1 MNALIPLTDNDG
13 AQAVMGRDLHGFLD
27 VNTEYR
33 AWFKRMTEYGFELGK
48 DYTIKNDRVQDSLG
62 REREATNHIISLDMA
77 KEISMIQRTD
87 KGKQARQYFIECE
100 RRAKQPA
107 GELSRLDLLQMA
119 MDSEKQRIALESRNK
134 ELEAPAKSWENL
146 AAPGGDYSV
155 AAAAKV
161 LSRDPN
167 IEIGRDR
174 LFAHMKN
181 LGWIFKTPGKRAH
194 WEAYQDKG
202 IKTGRLVHKL
212 GGGFINEKT
221 GEWEQASPTV
231 RITPKGLHELHVSL
245 GGSDQGSLEVA

>member
-1 MNALIPLTDNDG
+1 MNALIPLTEHEG
-13 AQAVMGRDLHGFLD
+13 VQAVTGRDLHGFLEVRD
-27 VNTEYR
+27 NYTD
-33 AWFKRMTEYGFELGK
+33 WMKRMIAYGFTSEIDFSEISDKPSGAGRP
-48 DYTIKNDRVQDSLG
+48 RVD
-62 REREATNHIISLDMA
+62 HIITLDMA

-100 RRAKQPA
+100 RQAKNPTA
-107 GELSRLDLLQMA
+107 ELSRLDLLQMA
-119 MDSEKQRIALESRNK
+119 VDSEKQRIALESRNK
-134 ELEAPAKSWENL
+134 ELEAPAKSWNDL

-174 LFAHMKN
+174 LFAHMKH
-181 LGWIFKTPGKRAH
+181 LGWIFKTSGKRAH

-221 GEWEQASPTV
+221 GDWEQASPTV

-245 GGSDQGSLEVA
+245 GGSDQIGIGDAA

>member
-1 MNALIPLTDNDG
+1 MNALIPLTNNDG
-13 AQAVMGRDLHGFLD
+13 VQAVMGRDLHKFLEVKTPYKD
-27 VNTEYR
+27 
-33 AWFKRMTEYGFELGK
+33 WMPRMVEYGFIAG
-48 DYTIKNDRVQDSLG
+48 QDFSTKMSESTGG
-62 REREATNHIISLDMA
+62 RPSQDHILSLDMA

-100 RRAKQPA
+100 RRAKQPT

-119 MDSEKQRIALESRNK
+119 MDSEKQRIALEARNK

-181 LGWIFKTPGKRAH
+181 LGWIFKTSGKRAH

-221 GEWEQASPTV
+221 GDWEQASPTV

-245 GGSDQGSLEVA
+245 GGSDHGSLEVA

>member
-1 MNALIPLTDNDG
+1 MNALIPLTNNDG
-13 AQAVMGRDLHGFLD
+13 VQAVMGRDLHKFLEVKTPYKD
-27 VNTEYR
+27 
-33 AWFKRMTEYGFELGK
+33 WMPRMVEYGFIAG
-48 DYTIKNDRVQDSLG
+48 QDFSTKMSESTGG
-62 REREATNHIISLDMA
+62 RPSQDHILSLDMA

-119 MDSEKQRIALESRNK
+119 MDSEKQRIALEARNK

-181 LGWIFKTPGKRAH
+181 LGWIFKTSGKRAH

-221 GEWEQASPTV
+221 GDWEQASPTV

>member
-1 MNALIPLTDNDG
+1 MDALIPLTNNDG
-13 AQAVMGRDLHGFLD
+13 AQAVAGRDLHGFLGVKAHYKD
-27 VNTEYR
+27 
-33 AWFKRMTEYGFELGK
+33 WFPRMVAYGFEEGK
-48 DYTIKNDRVQDSLG
+48 DYVLKNERVERQG
-62 REREATNHIISLDMA
+62 RGAIEQLNHVISLDMA

-87 KGKQARQYFIECE
+87 RGKQARQYFIECE

-107 GELSRLDLLQMA
+107 GELSRLDLLKMA

-181 LGWIFKTPGKRAH
+181 LGWIFKTIGKRAH

-221 GEWEQASPTV
+221 GDWEQASPTV

>member
-1 MNALIPLTDNDG
+1 MNALIPLTNNDG
-13 AQAVMGRDLHGFLD
+13 VQSVMGRDLHQF
-27 VNTEYR
+27 VESKEPYTRWIARHIE
-33 AWFKRMTEYGFELGK
+33 KYGFIAG
-48 DYTIKNDRVQDSLG
+48 QDFMTKMSESSGG
-62 REREATNHIISLDMA
+62 RPSENHVLTMDMA
-77 KEISMIQRTD
+77 KELSMVQNNER
-87 KGKQARQYFIECE
+87 GRQARQYFIECE
-100 RRAKQPA
+100 RRAKQPD

-194 WEAYQDKG
+194 WESYQDKG

-245 GGSDQGSLEVA
+245 GGSDRGSLEVA

>member
-1 MNALIPLTDNDG
+1 MNELIPLTDNDG
-13 AQAVMGRDLHGFLD
+13 VQAAMGRDLHKFLGVKTPYD
-27 VNTEYR
+27 K
-33 AWFKRMTEYGFELGK
+33 WMPRMIEYGFVAG
-48 DYTIKNDRVQDSLG
+48 QDFSTKMSESTGG
-62 REREATNHIISLDMA
+62 RPREDHIISLDMA

-100 RRAKQPA
+100 RRAKQPT

-119 MDSEKQRIALESRNK
+119 MDSEKQRIALEARNK

-181 LGWIFKTPGKRAH
+181 LGWIFKTSGKRAH

-221 GEWEQASPTV
+221 GDWEQASPTV

>member
-13 AQAVMGRDLHGFLD
+13 VQAAMGRDLHKFLGVKTPYD
-27 VNTEYR
+27 K
-33 AWFKRMTEYGFELGK
+33 WMPRMIEYGFVAG
-48 DYTIKNDRVQDSLG
+48 QDFSTKMSESTGG
-62 REREATNHIISLDMA
+62 RPREDHIISLDMA

-100 RRAKQPA
+100 RRAKQPT

-119 MDSEKQRIALESRNK
+119 MDSEKQRIALEARNK

-181 LGWIFKTPGKRAH
+181 LGWIFKTSGKRAH

-221 GEWEQASPTV
+221 GDWEQASPTV

>member
-1 MNALIPLTDNDG
+1 
-13 AQAVMGRDLHGFLD
+13 
-27 VNTEYR
+27 
-33 AWFKRMTEYGFELGK
+33 
-48 DYTIKNDRVQDSLG
+48 
-62 REREATNHIISLDMA
+62 
-77 KEISMIQRTD
+77 MIQRTD

-100 RRAKQPA
+100 RRAKQPT
-107 GELSRLDLLQMA
+107 GELSSLDLLQMA
-119 MDSEKQRIALESRNK
+119 MDSEKQRIALEARNK

-181 LGWIFKTPGKRAH
+181 LGWIFKTSGKRAH

-221 GEWEQASPTV
+221 GDWEQASPTV
-231 RITPKGLHELHVSL
+231 RITTKGLHELHVSL

>member
-13 AQAVMGRDLHGFLD
+13 VQSVMGRDLHQF
-27 VNTEYR
+27 VESKEPYTRWIARHIE
-33 AWFKRMTEYGFELGK
+33 KYGFIAG
-48 DYTIKNDRVQDSLG
+48 QDFMTKMSESSGG
-62 REREATNHIISLDMA
+62 RPSENHVLTMDMA
-77 KEISMIQRTD
+77 KELSMVQNNER
-87 KGKQARQYFIECE
+87 GRQARQYFIECE
-100 RRAKQPA
+100 RRAKQPD

-194 WEAYQDKG
+194 WESYQDKG

-245 GGSDQGSLEVA
+245 GGSDQGSPEVA

>member
-13 AQAVMGRDLHGFLD
+13 VQAAMGRDLHKFLGVKTPYD
-27 VNTEYR
+27 K
-33 AWFKRMTEYGFELGK
+33 WMPRMIEYGFVAG
-48 DYTIKNDRVQDSLG
+48 QDFSTKMSESTGG
-62 REREATNHIISLDMA
+62 RPREDHIISLDMA

-100 RRAKQPA
+100 RRAKQPT

-119 MDSEKQRIALESRNK
+119 MDAEKQRIALESRNK

-155 AAAAKV
+155 SAAAKV

-181 LGWIFKTPGKRAH
+181 LGWIFKTSGKRAH

>member
-1 MNALIPLTDNDG
+1 MSALIPLTDNDG
-13 AQAVMGRDLHGFLD
+13 VQAVMGRELHGFLEVRD
-27 VNTEYR
+27 NYTD
-33 AWFKRMTEYGFELGK
+33 WMKRMIAYGFTSEIDFSEISDKPSGA
-48 DYTIKNDRVQDSLG
+48 G
-62 REREATNHIISLDMA
+62 RPRIDHIISLDMA

-100 RRAKQPA
+100 RRAKQPT

-119 MDSEKQRIALESRNK
+119 MDSEKQRIALEARNK

-174 LFAHMKN
+174 LFSHMKN
-181 LGWIFKTPGKRAH
+181 LGWIFKTSGKRAH

-221 GEWEQASPTV
+221 GDWEQASPTV

-245 GGSDQGSLEVA
+245 GGSDQGPLEVA

>member
-1 MNALIPLTDNDG
+1 MNALIPLTEHDG
-13 AQAVMGRDLHGFLD
+13 VQAVMGRELHAFLE
-27 VNTEYR
+27 V
-33 AWFKRMTEYGFELGK
+33 GK
-48 DYTIKNDRVQDSLG
+48 DYSTWFKDMAGYGFVAGQDFSPVSGNTSPAGG
-62 REREATNHIISLDMA
+62 RPRIEHVISLDMA

-100 RRAKQPA
+100 RRAKQPDV
-107 GELSRLDLLQMA
+107 ELSRLDLLQMA
-119 MDSEKQRIALESRNK
+119 MDSEKQRIALEARNK
-134 ELEAPAKSWENL
+134 ELEAPAKSWANL

-181 LGWIFKTPGKRAH
+181 LGWIFKTSGKRSH

>member
-1 MNALIPLTDNDG
+1 MNALIPLTEHDG
-13 AQAVMGRDLHGFLD
+13 VQAVMGRELHAFLE
-27 VNTEYR
+27 V
-33 AWFKRMTEYGFELGK
+33 GK
-48 DYTIKNDRVQDSLG
+48 DYSTWFKDMAGYGFVAGQDFSPVSGNTSPAGG
-62 REREATNHIISLDMA
+62 RPRIEHVISLDMA

-100 RRAKQPA
+100 RRAKQPT

-119 MDSEKQRIALESRNK
+119 MDSEKQRIALEARNK

-181 LGWIFKTPGKRAH
+181 LGWIFKTIGKRAH

>member
-13 AQAVMGRDLHGFLD
+13 VQAAMGRDLHKFLGVKTPYD
-27 VNTEYR
+27 K
-33 AWFKRMTEYGFELGK
+33 WMPRMIEYGFVAG
-48 DYTIKNDRVQDSLG
+48 QDFSTKMSESTGG
-62 REREATNHIISLDMA
+62 RPREDHIISLDMA

-119 MDSEKQRIALESRNK
+119 MDSEKQRIALEARNK

-181 LGWIFKTPGKRAH
+181 LGWIFKTSGKRAH

-221 GEWEQASPTV
+221 GDWEQASPTV

>member
-13 AQAVMGRDLHGFLD
+13 VQAVTGRDLHQF
-27 VNTEYR
+27 VESKEPYTRWIARHIE
-33 AWFKRMTEYGFELGK
+33 KYGFIAG
-48 DYTIKNDRVQDSLG
+48 QDFMTKMSESSGG
-62 REREATNHIISLDMA
+62 RPSENHVLTMDMA
-77 KEISMIQRTD
+77 KELSMVQNNER
-87 KGKQARQYFIECE
+87 GRQARQYFIECE
-100 RRAKQPA
+100 RRAKQPD

-194 WEAYQDKG
+194 WESYQDKG

>member
-1 MNALIPLTDNDG
+1 MDALIPLTNNDG
-13 AQAVMGRDLHGFLD
+13 AQAVMGRDLHQFLE
-27 VNTEYR
+27 VNARYND
-33 AWFKRMTEYGFELGK
+33 WFPRMVAYGFSEG
-48 DYTIKNDRVQDSLG
+48 QDFYSKMSESTGG
-62 REREATNHIISLDMA
+62 RPSTDHIVSLDMA

-181 LGWIFKTPGKRAH
+181 LGWIFKTIGKRAH

-221 GEWEQASPTV
+221 GDWEQASPTV